1 MDPARQEKNSAETD
15 TTALVE
21 RIRNGDADAW
31 QALTD
36 RYVNLLWS
44 IARGL
49 RMTDADAADA
59 VQTTWLRLVEK
70 LDDIREPQRLGSW
83 LATTVRRECLDIRRR
98 AARVQ
103 PGEPETPGGWD
114 GLVTS
119 ADPLDY
125 ALLEDERDAA
135 LWRAFAALRPPCR
148 RLLRVLLPDPAPS
161 YAEVSAALDIPIGS
175 IGPTRQRCLKC
186 LRDLLLTEHA
196 AMFGDQLSASGS
208 TPAEHTKGDGREP
221 R

>member
-1 MDPARQEKNSAETD
+1 MESDP
-15 TTALVE
+15 TALVE
-21 RIRNGDADAW
+21 RIRQGDADAW

-49 RMTDADAADA
+49 RLNDADAADA

-70 LDDIREPQRLGSW
+70 LDDIREPRHLGSW

-114 GLVTS
+114 GLATS
-119 ADPLDY
+119 ADPLDA
-125 ALLEDERDAA
+125 ALLADERDAA
-135 LWRAFAALRPPCR
+135 LWRAFEGLRPPCR
-148 RLLRVLLPDPAPS
+148 RLLRVLMPDPAPS

-175 IGPTRQRCLKC
+175 IGPTRQRCLRC

-196 AMFGDQLSASGS
+196 AIFGEQLSPSGS
-208 TPAEHTKGDGREP
+208 APAEHTKGDGREP